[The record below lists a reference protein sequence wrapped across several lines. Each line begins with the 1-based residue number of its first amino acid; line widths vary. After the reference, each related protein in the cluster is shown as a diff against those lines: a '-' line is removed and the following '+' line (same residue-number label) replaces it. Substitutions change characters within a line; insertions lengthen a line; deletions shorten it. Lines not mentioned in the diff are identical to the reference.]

1 MKDENVFELCSAVL
15 TKLGF
20 GNETLMSLIQKWR
33 FFIEECQEGYDWD
46 YSEYR
51 NELRVRGLIEELLND
66 PRISNADALG
76 HLFSEVSRLDEKFK
90 FLLQSG
96 VSVLEG
102 GHWWEQGVLI
112 RAGGEYCHYMKS
124 AYGIY
129 VESVEG

>member
-1 MKDENVFELCSAVL
+1 MKNENIFELCSAVL

-20 GNETLMSLIQKWR
+20 GNETLMSLVNKWQ

-51 NELRVRGLIEELLND
+51 NEIRVRGLIEELLSD
-66 PRISNADALG
+66 PRISNADELA
-76 HLFSEVSRLDEKFK
+76 HLFSEVFRLDEKFK
-90 FLLQSG
+90 CLLQSG
-96 VSVLEG
+96 VSMLEG

-112 RAGGEYCHYMKS
+112 RAGDEYCHYMKS

>member
-1 MKDENVFELCSAVL
+1 VKNENVFELCSAVL

-20 GNETLMSLIQKWR
+20 GNEALMSLIQKWK

-76 HLFSEVSRLDEKFK
+76 HFFSEVFRLDEKFK
-90 FLLQSG
+90 CLLQSG

-112 RAGGEYCHYMKS
+112 RAGGEYGHYMKS
-124 AYGIY
+124 VYGIY
-129 VESVEG
+129 VGSVEG